1 MAFSCVLHLKNECD
15 GCGFC
20 EESRHSLSR
29 GCSSFDDDAY
39 DPFEI
44 DYDDE
49 R

>member
-1 MAFSCVLHLKNECD
+1 MAYRCILHLKNECD
-15 GCGFC
+15 GCGAC
-20 EESRHSLSR
+20 EER
-29 GCSSFDDDAY
+29 FPDEEEY